1 MQKTSLFVILTIM
14 LTMPMAFGQ
23 EETLGAQKI
32 TITSD
37 NTAYQEGDVITITG
51 QIEKVL
57 PGMPVTLQIFFEK
70 NLIQVSQVKVSQ
82 DGKFTDTF
90 TAAGPQWNNEGT
102 VTINADYG
110 GESTELNIQF
120 FKNTSGE
127 FTSNYEV
134 KIPEG
139 GTFDVQYTMKGGIIS
154 SMDLNQ
160 KNLSLVIN
168 IATSSDGNLNINLP
182 RDSID
187 SLNNNGQD
195 VDVIVLMYEG
205 NSETP
210 VQTAYRKI
218 EAADAFRSID
228 IPVND
233 GDTKIEII
241 CERSYEDT
249 DLKYRHII
257 NRISAKIETHFLID
271 SDPSLIHYGS
281 CEKAS
286 QAF

>member
-1 MQKTSLFVILTIM
+1 MQKISLLVILSVILT
-14 LTMPMAFGQ
+14 MPIAFGQ

-32 TITSD
+32 TLTAD

-51 QIEKVL
+51 TIEKVI

-90 TAAGPQWNNEGT
+90 TAAGPQWQNEGT

-139 GTFDVQYTMKGGIIS
+139 GTFDVPYTMKGGIIS
-154 SMDLNQ
+154 AMNVNQ

-182 RDSID
+182 REGID
-187 SLNNNGQD
+187 SLDNNGQD
-195 VDVIVLMYEG
+195 IDFIVLMYEG
-205 NSETP
+205 NSGIPIPTD
-210 VQTAYRKI
+210 VRKI
-218 EAADAFRSID
+218 EADNEFRSID
-228 IPVND
+228 IPVKD
-233 GDTKIEII
+233 GDTKIEIVGTHVVPEFGTI
-241 CERSYEDT
+241 AMIVLAVAIVS
-249 DLKYRHII
+249 II
-257 NRISAKIETHFLID
+257 AVSAKSRLSIMPRI
-271 SDPSLIHYGS
+271 
-281 CEKAS
+281 
-286 QAF
+286 

>member
-1 MQKTSLFVILTIM
+1 MQKISLFVILTVI

-32 TITSD
+32 SLTSD

-51 QIEKVL
+51 QIEKVI
-57 PGMPVTLQIFFEK
+57 PGMPVTLQVFFEK
-70 NLIQVSQVKVSQ
+70 NLLQVSQVKVSQ

-90 TAAGPQWNNEGT
+90 TAAGPQWQNEGT
-102 VTINADYG
+102 VTINAGYG
-110 GESTELNIQF
+110 GQDTELNIEF

-134 KIPEG
+134 KIPAG

-160 KNLSLVIN
+160 KNLSLEIN
-168 IATSSDGNLNINLP
+168 ISTSSDGNLNINLP

-187 SLNNNGQD
+187 SINNNGQD
-195 VDVIVLMYEG
+195 IDFIVLMYEG
-205 NSETP
+205 NTEIP
-210 VQTAYRKI
+210 IQTDFKNTDTGDQY
-218 EAADAFRSID
+218 RSIN
-228 IPVND
+228 IPVKN

-241 CERSYEDT
+241 GTHVVPEFGTIAMIVLAVAIVS
-249 DLKYRHII
+249 II
-257 NRISAKIETHFLID
+257 AVSAKSRLSIMPRI
-271 SDPSLIHYGS
+271 
-281 CEKAS
+281 
-286 QAF
+286 

>member
-1 MQKTSLFVILTIM
+1 MQKISLFVILTVI

-32 TITSD
+32 SLTSD

-51 QIEKVL
+51 QIEKVI
-57 PGMPVTLQIFFEK
+57 PGMPVTLQVFFEK

-90 TAAGPQWNNEGT
+90 TAAGPQWQNEGT
-102 VTINADYG
+102 VTINAGYG
-110 GESTELNIQF
+110 GQDTELNIEF

-134 KIPEG
+134 KIPAG

-160 KNLSLVIN
+160 KNLSLEIN
-168 IATSSDGNLNINLP
+168 ISTSSDGNLNINLP

-187 SLNNNGQD
+187 SINNNGQD
-195 VDVIVLMYEG
+195 IDFIVLMYEG
-205 NSETP
+205 NTEIP
-210 VQTAYRKI
+210 IQTDFKNTDT
-218 EAADAFRSID
+218 EDQFRSIN
-228 IPVND
+228 IPVKN

-241 CERSYEDT
+241 GTHVVPEFGTIAMIVLAVAIVS
-249 DLKYRHII
+249 II
-257 NRISAKIETHFLID
+257 AVSAKSRLSII
-271 SDPSLIHYGS
+271 PRI
-281 CEKAS
+281 
-286 QAF
+286 